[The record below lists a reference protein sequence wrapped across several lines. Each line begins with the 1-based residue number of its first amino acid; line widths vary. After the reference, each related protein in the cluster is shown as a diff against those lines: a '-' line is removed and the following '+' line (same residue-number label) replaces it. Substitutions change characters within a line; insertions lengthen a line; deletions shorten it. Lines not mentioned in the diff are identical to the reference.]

1 MIAKLSSQSGI
12 VEEDKSDGG
21 WQETG
26 EQREKEKIVYII
38 YKYIRKFHQNV
49 EVYSMFSSA
58 VVRWQKFYLFTVGRE
73 Y

>member
-26 EQREKEKIVYII
+26 EQREKEKIVYINI
-38 YKYIRKFHQNV
+38 
-49 EVYSMFSSA
+49 
-58 VVRWQKFYLFTVGRE
+58 
-73 Y
+73 